1 MRRDGRLRLGVLAS
15 HGGSNLQ
22 ALIDAAKDPAYP
34 AQVVVVI
41 SNNSGSGAMQRAARE
56 GIAGVHLS
64 SVTHPD
70 PQALDQAIADTLQ
83 AHGVELVI
91 LAGYMRKIGPLTLR
105 GYRHR
110 ILNIHPALLPD
121 FGGEGCWGRHVH
133 EAVLAAGAQESG
145 PTVFLVTEHYDTGP
159 ILAQARVPVL
169 PGDDADTLA
178 ARVLKQEHKLYPE
191 VVRRIAAGEMDLDQ
205 VAGAG

>member
-56 GIAGVHLS
+56 GIAGMHLS

-70 PQALDQAIADTLQ
+70 PQALDRAIADTLQ

-105 GYRHR
+105 RYRHR

-145 PTVFLVTEHYDTGP
+145 PTVFLVTEDYDTGP

-178 ARVLKQEHKLYPE
+178 TRVLEQEHKLYPE
-191 VVRRIAAGEMDLDQ
+191 VVRRIAAGEMDLDKL
-205 VAGAG
+205 AGAG